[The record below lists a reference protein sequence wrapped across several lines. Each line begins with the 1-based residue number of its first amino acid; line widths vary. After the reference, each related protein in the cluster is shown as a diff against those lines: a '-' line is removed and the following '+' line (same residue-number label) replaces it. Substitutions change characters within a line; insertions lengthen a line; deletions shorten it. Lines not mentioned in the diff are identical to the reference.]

1 MGLIEEELELSHKYE
16 LEAEN
21 LENGEKLVKL
31 TRENVAKVEAMIN
44 ANSDYKDSKNEKK
57 IYKKDKNEK
66 VIQNGS
72 STYWLKQLKELID
85 TKESITKKGYDY
97 QKIINHLVI
106 AIDNENSTH
115 LNSDKIGRKAVAE
128 RISNINIA
136 KLIEYLKFPGTEYE
150 LINIIKNPK
159 EKNEHQ
165 HFSFAT
171 KFCHYT
177 ALYLFKGTEY
187 ADNFSIY
194 DSIIKKNLPKYKK
207 WYLNSENEDEKI
219 NYENNYHKFISDI
232 DEIRKNA
239 CNKYKCEISRNGF
252 DRLIWYFHK

>member
-16 LEAEN
+16 LEAEDY
-21 LENGEKLVKL
+21 ENGEKLVKL

-44 ANSDYKDSKNEKK
+44 ANSDYKESNDEK
-57 IYKKDKNEK
+57 
-66 VIQNGS
+66 S
-72 STYWLKQLKELID
+72 SSYLLKQLKEIIDDNKCISKDNYEELI
-85 TKESITKKGYDY
+85 KHIVIT
-97 QKIINHLVI
+97 
-106 AIDNENSTH
+106 IDNENSTH
-115 LNSDKIGRKAVAE
+115 LNSDKIGRAAVAA
-128 RISNINIA
+128 RISNINIT

-150 LINIIKNPK
+150 LINIIKNPT

-194 DSIIKKNLPKYKK
+194 DSIIKKNLPKYKN
-207 WYLNSENEDEKI
+207 WYLNYEKEDEKI

-239 CNKYKCEISRNGF
+239 SNKYKCEISRNGF
-252 DRLIWYFHK
+252 DHLIWYFHK